1 MAQYCDLVRL
11 LRAVPLFAGLDPC
24 RLKLIA
30 FASGCLTLADG
41 EALFYSGETADSVY
55 IVEDGKANIFVGH
68 GRNEVLLLTV
78 GKHELVG
85 ELAAFRNQPRSATVR
100 AAGPLAVLRI
110 DYDVFLR
117 IVSEDPDV
125 ALNVMRILSEKLVHM
140 SEYVERGQSVR
151 A

>member
-1 MAQYCDLVRL
+1 MAQYCDLVQL

-24 RLKLIA
+24 RLKLLA
-30 FASGCLTLADG
+30 FASGFVTLADG
-41 EALFYSGETADSVY
+41 EALFYMGEKADSVY
-55 IVEDGKANIFVGH
+55 IIEDGKADIFVGH
-68 GRNEVLLLTV
+68 GRNEVLLVSV

-85 ELAAFRNQPRSATVR
+85 ELAAFRNQRRSATVR
-100 AAGPLAVLRI
+100 ASGPLTALRI
-110 DYDVFLR
+110 DNDVFLK

-140 SEYVERGQSVR
+140 TALVERREGVR